1 MCQARARSRAIGKF
15 IFIENSL
22 IRALEQ
28 LYFLHHNMMQQELV
42 PEPTSLAEVENLI
55 KALYVPSNHQ
65 LVPNIQSKLQ
75 LLQKSSDG
83 WQLADTLLNSE
94 DDKVRFFGA
103 LTFTV
108 KINSDWSVIERKII

>member
-1 MCQARARSRAIGKF
+1 
-15 IFIENSL
+15 
-22 IRALEQ
+22 
-28 LYFLHHNMMQQELV
+28 MMQQELV
-42 PEPTSLAEVENLI
+42 PEPKSLADVENLI

-83 WQLADTLLNSE
+83 WQLADALLNSN

-103 LTFTV
+103 LTFTI
-108 KINSDWSVIERKII
+108 KLNSDWLVMRRMTR

>member
-1 MCQARARSRAIGKF
+1 
-15 IFIENSL
+15 
-22 IRALEQ
+22 
-28 LYFLHHNMMQQELV
+28 MMQQELV
-42 PEPTSLAEVENLI
+42 PDPKSLADVENLI

-83 WQLADTLLNSE
+83 WQLADALLNSN

-103 LTFTV
+103 LTFTI
-108 KINSDWSVIERKII
+108 KLNSDWSVMRRLTR

>member
-1 MCQARARSRAIGKF
+1 
-15 IFIENSL
+15 
-22 IRALEQ
+22 
-28 LYFLHHNMMQQELV
+28 MQQELV
-42 PEPTSLAEVENLI
+42 PDPKSLADVENLI

-83 WQLADTLLNSE
+83 WQLADALLNSN

-103 LTFTV
+103 LTFTI
-108 KINSDWSVIERKII
+108 KLNSDWSVMRRLTR